1 MLELLE
7 QYRGLPISRVDD
19 VYSSATDS
27 YERYYKVGDYDAM
40 PSVTTVLEMINKPR
54 LREWKMNRALDY
66 LGGKYAR
73 RHWDDLI
80 TTPPWV
86 RYPSSPRAQSLRK
99 KVKTTWNDAIASLRR
114 NAKAHPN

>member
-7 QYRGLPISRVDD
+7 QYRGLPISRIDD
-19 VYSSATDS
+19 VYSEATDS
-27 YERYYKVGDYDAM
+27 YERYYKVGDYEAM

-66 LGGKYAR
+66 LGGKYAK

-80 TTPPWV
+80 TTPPWI

-99 KVKTTWNDAIASLRR
+99 KVKTTW
-114 NAKAHPN
+114 